1 VNYVHVH
8 VYCACAPPANLSP
21 LPSLQVYVP
30 TFSVTALLGVT
41 AYVTVGAVHDILY
54 KPEDDDVNIYVMYG
68 FAAANTV
75 VDIISV
81 YMFYRMG
88 EAAFFQDKH
97 ALTRDEQQQGEA
109 SASAS
114 GGNYSVEEGAGRGRG
129 DEDVVGEQAAAPRSV
144 VVGVEKN
151 LNMISA
157 FTHVGGDSLRTVSI
171 FVAAIVANV
180 KLGAPYLCDA
190 WAAVIVTVTIVI
202 MVIPLINEI
211 FKAYRIITSKMDT
224 VAMAAAGL
232 DSPDAA
238 IM

>member
-1 VNYVHVH
+1 MNYVHVH
-8 VYCACAPPANLSP
+8 VYCVCAPPAHLSF
-21 LPSLQVYVP
+21 LSSLQVYVP

-54 KPEDDDVNIYVMYG
+54 KPEDDDVNIYIMYG

-97 ALTRDEQQQGEA
+97 ALTRDEQQGE
-109 SASAS
+109 AS
-114 GGNYSVEEGAGRGRG
+114 GGNYSVEEGAGRG
-129 DEDVVGEQAAAPRSV
+129 DEDVVGEAAPRSV

-190 WAAVIVTVTIVI
+190 WAAVIVTVTIVL

-211 FKAYRIITSKMDT
+211 FKAYSRITSKIDT

-232 DSPDAA
+232 DTPDAG